1 MPPDD
6 AGETLTAQSELRH
19 RSTAPASPHED
30 DTSTPTASAF
40 SSAHE
45 SWQDQLA
52 QARRTMAERME
63 QEWDEL
69 SKAARSDGQREEAAS
84 RAGGD
89 SEEAGLQGRPTSW
102 ASSEWDDDAVVQ
114 QLLRPNPPPTAK
126 AVEEEKQDEETAPPA
141 DEKMCRICFAGE
153 DEEESGKLFSPCLC
167 RGTSRYVHTKCLEQW
182 RKAAPNST
190 AFYQCP
196 SCAYKYRFR
205 RTTAAR
211 LLTNPLTLTLLT
223 SWIFVFLVF
232 LSGFLANSLILVV
245 ETRNAAI
252 SGNVFDDWFVGDHI
266 LVGEGIREAVSFVE
280 HRLEESR
287 WTGGREHAM
296 NHALKGFDGSEG
308 ESIYRFINRR
318 AARKAREKRQ
328 EPSLLVR
335 AVLHFTKGSAL
346 MGIMSVFYSYVAA
359 TFVSPLGRTLFRA
372 LRPAGGRRRGAEN
385 AGSVSQLVIIVLVI
399 LGIIKSVRQVYRGV
413 KWLTRKGL
421 SRVEDLVIEVGAA

>member
-6 AGETLTAQSELRH
+6 PGETLLAENELRH
-19 RSTAPASPHED
+19 RSTAPARFPDD
-30 DTSTPTASAF
+30 DTSTLAASAS
-40 SSAHE
+40 SSAHS

-52 QARRTMAERME
+52 QARRAMAERME

-69 SKAARSDGQREEAAS
+69 SKEVQSEVQRDEAAS
-84 RAGGD
+84 GAGGD
-89 SEEAGLQGRPTSW
+89 SQEAGMRARRTSW
-102 ASSEWDDDAVVQ
+102 ASSGGDDDAVVQ
-114 QLLRPNPPPTAK
+114 QLLRPTPSPTAE

-153 DEEESGKLFSPCLC
+153 DEEESGKLFSPFSL
-167 RGTSRYVHTKCLEQW
+167 RPHE
-182 RKAAPNST
+182 
-190 AFYQCP
+190 CP

-232 LSGFLANSLILVV
+232 LSGFLANSLISVV

-296 NHALKGFDGSEG
+296 NRALKGFDGSEG
-308 ESIYRFINRR
+308 ESIYRFVNPR
-318 AARKAREKRQ
+318 AAKTAREKKQ

-346 MGIMSVFYSYVAA
+346 MGIMSVFYSYPRLSSLPSAA
-359 TFVSPLGRTLFRA
+359 PSSEPFDRRADDDEAPRTQAQSRNSSSSSF
-372 LRPAGGRRRGAEN
+372 
-385 AGSVSQLVIIVLVI
+385 LVV

>member
-6 AGETLTAQSELRH
+6 VDGALAVQSNIRR
-19 RSTAPASPHED
+19 RSAA
-30 DTSTPTASAF
+30 TASSPADNT
-40 SSAHE
+40 SSPSAMS

-52 QARRTMAERME
+52 QARRAMADRMD
-63 QEWDEL
+63 QEWQDIT
-69 SKAARSDGQREEAAS
+69 KADGNGGQPGNAPLEADGVPEGANLRARR
-84 RAGGD
+84 
-89 SEEAGLQGRPTSW
+89 TSC
-102 ASSEWDDDAVVQ
+102 ASSEGDDDAVVQ
-114 QLLRPNPPPTAK
+114 QLLRPNPSPTAE
-126 AVEEEKQDEETAPPA
+126 AVEDGKENPTVPPA

-232 LSGFLANSLILVV
+232 LSGFFANSLISVV

-287 WTGGREHAM
+287 WTGNREHAM
-296 NHALKGFDGSEG
+296 DRAAKGVDGSEG
-308 ESIYRFINRR
+308 ESIYRFVNPR
-318 AARKAREKRQ
+318 AAQKAREKTQ

-346 MGIMSVFYSYVAA
+346 LGIMSVFYSYVAA

-385 AGSVSQLVIIVLVI
+385 AGSVSQLVIVVLVV